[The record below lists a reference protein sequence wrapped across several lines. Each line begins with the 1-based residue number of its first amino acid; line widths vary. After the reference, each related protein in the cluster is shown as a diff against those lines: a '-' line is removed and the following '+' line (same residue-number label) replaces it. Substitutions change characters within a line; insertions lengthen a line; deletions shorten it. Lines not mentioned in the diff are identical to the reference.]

1 MTNILVV
8 ADIKQ
13 GELKG
18 STAELLS
25 KARALGADTAVVA
38 VGSQVKDLAEQLA
51 AAGSDTQY
59 IVEDAS
65 LEIFSAKPFAAAVV
79 KAANE
84 FNADMVW
91 FGFSETGKAAA
102 PRVAVQLEAACATE
116 IIDVTIDG
124 DAVQIIRPAI
134 ANKVLQKLKVNA
146 PKLVAVVRAGAF
158 EADPGITGKENVVA
172 LDVPEADTG
181 ARVKELISDASG

>member
-25 KARALGADTAVVA
+25 KARSLGAQTAVVA
-38 VGSQVKDLAEQLA
+38 VGSQVKDLAGQLA

-65 LEIFSAKPFAAAVV
+65 LEIF
-79 KAANE
+79 
-84 FNADMVW
+84 
-91 FGFSETGKAAA
+91 FS
-102 PRVAVQLEAACATE
+102 
-116 IIDVTIDG
+116 
-124 DAVQIIRPAI
+124 
-134 ANKVLQKLKVNA
+134 
-146 PKLVAVVRAGAF
+146 
-158 EADPGITGKENVVA
+158 
-172 LDVPEADTG
+172 
-181 ARVKELISDASG
+181 